1 MSRQDVKDGA
11 KFIGSAFSIILGIGL
26 FFLLIGAIFWG
37 ISVAT
42 SDIKGQGDA
51 QMQINSGTNRIGQ
64 YTHFWTLDK
73 DIRSQA
79 QNAATAKQQLDDF
92 NKAMPISKDEP
103 FNISEQRTSL
113 QNNYN
118 GPLQLCRANVAQYNN
133 DSKAYTSAKFK
144 DSQLPWSYD
153 PAACESP
160 TNLPPAPPAPSN

>member
-11 KFIGSAFSIILGIGL
+11 KILGGGFGL
-26 FFLLIGAIFWG
+26 VLVFVLGFMAIGAVVWG

-42 SDIKGQGDA
+42 SDVRGQGDA
-51 QMQINSGTNRIGQ
+51 TKQINSGTNRIDQ

-79 QNAATAKQQLDDF
+79 QNIATAKQQLDDF

-153 PAACESP
+153 PTACDSP
-160 TNLPPAPPAPSN
+160 TNLPAAPPAP

>member
-1 MSRQDVKDGA
+1 MGYKTDVAKGIGA
-11 KFIGSAFSIILGIGL
+11 GWLLVIILGVL
-26 FFLLIGAIFWG
+26 ALVTGAIFWG
-37 ISVAT
+37 IGVAT
-42 SDIKGQGDA
+42 SDLKGQGDA
-51 QMQINSGTNRIGQ
+51 IKQINSGTNRIEQ

-79 QNAATAKQQLDDF
+79 QNVATAKQQLADF

-153 PAACESP
+153 PTACDSP
-160 TNLPPAPPAPSN
+160 TNLPVAPPAP

>member
-11 KFIGSAFSIILGIGL
+11 KILGGGFGTILAVILG
-26 FFLLIGAIFWG
+26 FMAVGAVIWG

-42 SDIKGQGDA
+42 SDIRGQGDA
-51 QMQINSGTNRIGQ
+51 QMQINSGTNRIDQ

-73 DIRSQA
+73 DIRSQS
-79 QNAATAKQQLDDF
+79 QNVATAKQQLDDF

-144 DSQLPWSYD
+144 DSQLPWGYD
-153 PAACESP
+153 PTACDSP
-160 TNLPPAPPAPSN
+160 ISLPVAPPAP

>member
-11 KFIGSAFSIILGIGL
+11 KILGGGFGI
-26 FFLLIGAIFWG
+26 LLLVILGFMAIGAVIWG
-37 ISVAT
+37 VSVAT
-42 SDIKGQGDA
+42 SDVRGQGDA
-51 QMQINSGTNRIGQ
+51 QMQINSGTNRIDQ

-73 DIRSQA
+73 DIRAESA
-79 QNAATAKQQLDDF
+79 NIATAKQQLADF
-92 NKAMPISKDEP
+92 NKSMPISKDEP

-153 PAACESP
+153 PSVCDNPAA
-160 TNLPPAPPAPSN
+160 LPVAPPAP